1 MQMAFGS
8 YEIGVIQKAPY
19 VRPPK
24 EIRQHLGDLAIFC
37 HDRKRDYD
45 CGNETTHSFHTP
57 ALLLVPGKTL
67 RSRTE
72 LSIARSGDNSAVLA
86 TNGYEIDRL
95 VVALYGILP
104 EDRAAINEEL
114 KPHPGSY
121 PDDTSRLSEAR
132 FRQAYLT
139 REEVAEED
147 EEEGNGEPGEDTS
160 SNRRTRSRYR
170 DWEDLAHL
178 FQVHPAAI
186 ARRRAELGLIRP
198 DQAAAQVED
207 LFSYCLGVVFGR
219 WDARI
224 GKNPA
229 LGTELGG
236 AFDRLPI
243 CSPGML
249 AEDAAWVGA
258 NGPLPYRPERL
269 PAKPEHLPADY
280 PLPAQWYGI
289 LADDEGHPDDIV
301 ARVRGVLA
309 YLFEQEQ
316 PQAIEAEAVALLQ
329 EGGVKVK
336 SLRDYY
342 ATRFF
347 GTHIKQYSKS
357 RRKAPIYWQLSSRR
371 KGYSLWL
378 YYHRLHPGTLYQAL
392 HDYVEPK
399 IDLERTRLRELEAQQ
414 RAARDARTARN
425 LAGQVDKKAALVEEL
440 IQFGNDLK
448 EVADRGFDPDLN
460 DGVILNIAP
469 LHKLVPWP
477 DAAVAWRD
485 LQAGKYPWST
495 ISQRLSR

>member
-1 MQMAFGS
+1 MEA
-8 YEIGVIQKAPY
+8 
-19 VRPPK
+19 
-24 EIRQHLGDLAIFC
+24 
-37 HDRKRDYD
+37 
-45 CGNETTHSFHTP
+45 
-57 ALLLVPGKTL
+57 AL
-67 RSRTE
+67 R
-72 LSIARSGDNSAVLA
+72 RSGDNTAAMAANS
-86 TNGYEIDRL
+86 YEIDRL
-95 VVALYGILP
+95 VLDLYGISP
-104 EDRAAINEEL
+104 EDRAAIDAEL

-121 PDDTSRLSEAR
+121 PDDMSRLDEAR

-139 REEVAEED
+139 KEEVAEEED
-147 EEEGNGEPGEDTS
+147 EDSDVEPSEDAS
-160 SNRRTRSRYR
+160 RKRRTRARYR

-198 DQAAAQVED
+198 DEAAAQVED
-207 LFSYCLGVVFGR
+207 LLSYCLGVVFGR

-224 GKNPA
+224 GKNPD

-236 AFDRLPI
+236 AFDRLPV

-249 AEDAAWVGA
+249 TEDAARVGA

-280 PLPAQWYGI
+280 PLPVQWSGI
-289 LADDEGHPDDIV
+289 LADDEGHPDDVV

-309 YLFEQEQ
+309 YLFGNEQA
-316 PQAIEAEAVALLQ
+316 QAIEAEAIALLQ
-329 EGGVKVK
+329 EGSVRVK

-347 GTHIKQYSKS
+347 GTHIKRYSKS

-399 IDLERTRLRELEAQQ
+399 IELERTRLRELEVQQ
-414 RAARDARTARN
+414 RTASDARAARN

-448 EVADRGFDPDLN
+448 EAADRGFDPDLN

-469 LHKLVPWP
+469 LHKLVPWT
-477 DAAVAWRD
+477 DAAAAWRD

-495 ISQRLSR
+495 IGQRMKAAR